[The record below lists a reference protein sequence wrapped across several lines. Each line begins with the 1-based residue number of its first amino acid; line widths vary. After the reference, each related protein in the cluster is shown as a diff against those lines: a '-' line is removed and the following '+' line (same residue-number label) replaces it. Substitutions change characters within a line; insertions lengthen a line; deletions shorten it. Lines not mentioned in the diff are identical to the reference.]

1 MIKFKIFAA
10 TCLMLLGATQIEAND
25 NKPVTHEFTVEGIHV
40 ILRESVKGTVSAR
53 LFVRGGTENYDKALE
68 GVENM
73 ALSLAME
80 SGPTDMTKES
90 FNAATESVGARMG
103 ASSGYDYGNIS
114 LTCVKMYWDESWDL
128 YSRTIVSPAFRENE
142 FLIFQ
147 EQMVTAAK
155 QSISNPD
162 ARLSELNM
170 TKTWAGTNYEKLPS
184 GSVESLSAL
193 TLQDL
198 QDQYKKVVT
207 KKNTFLVVVG
217 DITKE
222 DLMAKIKASLAQLPE
237 GTESAK
243 LYAKGNIQE
252 GLYVEDR
259 DIETNYI
266 MGSFDAPQKGT
277 TESTYNALAMSILG
291 DRFFEELRT
300 KRSLSYSPQA
310 FSSGRIAHPTNSIY
324 ISTTNPEASLAVMV
338 DELDKV
344 KTTGFTEKELEGKKQ
359 EYLTRYFMGI
369 ETNSS
374 ISMTL
379 GVNEITGGW
388 ERSDSFTEDVL
399 KVNVKEINEVMK
411 RYGNTINW
419 TYLGKEEMVK
429 PEDFRQPV
437 QPTKK
442 MKN

>member
-1 MIKFKIFAA
+1 MIKFKILAA
-10 TCLMLLGATQIEAND
+10 TCLMVLGATQIEAND
-25 NKPVTHEFTVEGIHV
+25 NKPVTHEFNVEGVHV

-53 LFVRGGTENYDKALE
+53 LFVKGGTGNYDKAHE
-68 GVENM
+68 GVESM
-73 ALSLAME
+73 ALNLAMS

-90 FNAATESVGARMG
+90 FSAATETVGARMG
-103 ASSGYDYGNIS
+103 AGSGYDYANIS
-114 LTCVKMYWDESWDL
+114 LNCVKMYWDESWDL
-128 YSRTIVSPAFRENE
+128 FARALTSPAFRENE

-147 EQMVTAAK
+147 EQMVTNAK
-155 QSISNPD
+155 SSISNPD

-170 TKTWAGTNYEKLPS
+170 SKAWAGTNYEKIPS

-193 TLQDL
+193 TLKDL
-198 QDQYKKVVT
+198 SDHYMKVVT

-222 DLMAKIKASLAQLPE
+222 DLTAKIKATLARLPE
-237 GTESAK
+237 GVEPAK
-243 LYAKGNIQE
+243 LYAGEHIQE
-252 GLYVEDR
+252 GVYVEDR

-266 MGSFDAPQKGT
+266 KGSFDAPEKGT
-277 TESTYNALAMSILG
+277 KDATHNALAMSILG

-310 FSSGRIAHPTNSIY
+310 YSSGQIARPTNSIY
-324 ISTTNPEASLAVMV
+324 ITTTDPATSLEVMIE
-338 DELDKV
+338 ELNKV

-359 EYLTRYFMGI
+359 EYLTGYYMGI

-379 GVNEITGGW
+379 GRSEMTGGW
-388 ERSDSFTEDVL
+388 ERVDTFTEDVL
-399 KVNVKEINEVMK
+399 KTNVKEINGVMQK
-411 RYGNTINW
+411 YGNKINW

-429 PEDFRQPV
+429 PEDFKQPV
-437 QPTKK
+437 QSKK
-442 MKN
+442 LKN